1 MTSNPKYKKKGGN
14 KMELCY
20 EGALVMPSSYMVMDE
35 DEMSYTE
42 GGLQVSTWIV
52 GTAIDVGLSA
62 LGVWNVSAIGWLMG
76 KGLAKLCS
84 GITAKVGSKVIGAVL
99 QNKVLQTALG
109 QYITSKIGI
118 VGTVLGMT
126 SLGGMIATTWDA
138 WDKKLDGYVTI

>member
-1 MTSNPKYKKKGGN
+1 MTITCD
-14 KMELCY
+14 ET
-20 EGALVMPSSYMVMDE
+20 LVMPSGYVLMDE
-35 DEMSYTE
+35 NEMTYLE
-42 GGLQVSTWIV
+42 GGGSVNTDVVAW
-52 GTAIDVGLSA
+52 AIDV
-62 LGVWNVSAIGWLMG
+62 GWLMG